1 MLAGLYYNFNVR
13 LVFLLL
19 MTIVITWLG
28 LIGEWMFFIPAFAV
42 WSISVYY
49 WLRWDSKYARKVA
62 FMFDAIDNNDYMLC
76 YATRG
81 RSSNDKMV
89 SESLN
94 RITQIILE
102 AKKEAIQREK
112 YYELIL
118 NSVNTG
124 IIVLDDQGVV
134 FQTNNEA
141 LRLLGL
147 NVLTNIKQLARID
160 SKLVSD
166 FSSIQA
172 GNKQQ
177 LTFQNERGSVNLSV
191 RVSEMTLQEKHV
203 RILAINDIN
212 NELDQKEIDSWIRLT
227 RVLTHEIMNSVTPIT
242 SLSDT
247 LLKIDRQAS
256 PEIQDGLQTISKTG
270 KGLIAFV
277 ESYRRFTHIPTPK
290 SELFYVRPFVERIYQ
305 LVMHQIPHHSIRTKI
320 VIEPEELILHADEN
334 LIAQVLINLIK
345 NAVQA
350 IGTNRQDR
358 SEERRVGK
366 EC

>member
-49 WLRWDSKYARKVA
+49 LLRWDSKDARKVA
-62 FMFDAIDNNDYMLC
+62 FMFDAIDTTDYMFR
-76 YATRG
+76 YATGG
-81 RSSNDKMV
+81 RTSNEKMV

-94 RITQIILE
+94 RITQIILA

-118 NSVNTG
+118 NSVHTG

-212 NELDQKEIDSWIRLT
+212 NELDQKEIDSWIRQT
-227 RVLTHEIMNSVTPIT
+227 RVLTQEIVNSVTPMP
-242 SLSDT
+242 SLSDR
-247 LLKIDRQAS
+247 LRKIDRQ
-256 PEIQDGLQTISKTG
+256 
-270 KGLIAFV
+270 
-277 ESYRRFTHIPTPK
+277 
-290 SELFYVRPFVERIYQ
+290 VRPETQ
-305 LVMHQIPHHSIRTKI
+305 AGLPTIR
-320 VIEPEELILHADEN
+320 
-334 LIAQVLINLIK
+334 
-345 NAVQA
+345 
-350 IGTNRQDR
+350 
-358 SEERRVGK
+358 
-366 EC
+366 